1 MPESINIFVATNAD
15 VLSEPFLCY
24 IPFGKRPDRYLF
36 DKQQPLKHPAD
47 LREVTRVKFVSPH
60 AESASKELKAMVNAS
75 AIARSAGCAIELCL
89 GEEYFLELG
98 FDREL
103 KGQQIDFRTELPLKF
118 CW

>member
-1 MPESINIFVATNAD
+1 
-15 VLSEPFLCY
+15 
-24 IPFGKRPDRYLF
+24 
-36 DKQQPLKHPAD
+36 
-47 LREVTRVKFVSPH
+47 
-60 AESASKELKAMVNAS
+60 MVNAS
-75 AIARSAGCAIELCL
+75 AIELCL